1 MTSTTAITLR
11 RKVIQHP
18 QFQYLRLRL
27 EETYEECKITGIGK
41 GIVIVG
47 PSGVGKTTLLKA
59 FTAGFKASCG
69 SVRAQK
75 IVIVDVPSSPTPKS
89 LASAILAGMGD
100 PFAFSARHSAEEK
113 AVRIQ
118 KLFTELGAEI
128 LILDEGQ
135 HLADRS
141 KRLQYQAA
149 DWLKNLLNITK
160 VMVVIT
166 GLPRLVSF
174 LHSNEQLRR
183 RFSASHSYLPFDSAD
198 PNSMKNF
205 AGVLHAIQSQIGMKC
220 ISFTSPDVLRRFY
233 MASHGLVDY
242 IIKVIDRAISI
253 ASASQENDLHLGIL
267 AMAFKDEI
275 WSTAPSTR
283 NPFDPSF
290 DMRPLT
296 FSGEPFEGYIDGVA
310 Y

>member
-1 MTSTTAITLR
+1 MSQSSSTLR
-11 RKVIQHP
+11 RKIIQHP
-18 QFQYLRLRL
+18 QFQALRLRL
-27 EETYEECKITGIGK
+27 EETHEECKSTGLGK
-41 GIVIVG
+41 GIAIVG
-47 PSGVGKTTLLKA
+47 PSGVGKTTLIKA
-59 FTAGFKASCG
+59 FTSGFKASSG
-69 SVRAQK
+69 AVRTQK
-75 IVIVDVPSSPTPKS
+75 VVIVDVPSTPTPKS

-100 PFAFSARHSAEEK
+100 PFAFAARHSGEEK
-113 AVRIQ
+113 ASRIQ
-118 KLFTELGAEI
+118 RLFTELGTEI

-141 KRLQYQAA
+141 KRAQYQAA

-166 GLPRLVSF
+166 GLPRLVNF
-174 LHSNEQLRR
+174 LQSNEQLRR
-183 RFSASHSYLPFDSAD
+183 RFSASHNYLPFDLAD

-205 AGVLHAIQSQIGMKC
+205 AGVLQAIQSQIGIKC
-220 ISFTSPDVLRRFY
+220 IGFTAPDILRRFY

-242 IIKVIDRAISI
+242 LIKVIDRAISI
-253 ASASQENDLHLGIL
+253 TSASQENDLHLGTL

-275 WSTAPSTR
+275 WSMAPPTR

-296 FSGEPFEGYIDGVA
+296 FSGEPFEGYMVGGK